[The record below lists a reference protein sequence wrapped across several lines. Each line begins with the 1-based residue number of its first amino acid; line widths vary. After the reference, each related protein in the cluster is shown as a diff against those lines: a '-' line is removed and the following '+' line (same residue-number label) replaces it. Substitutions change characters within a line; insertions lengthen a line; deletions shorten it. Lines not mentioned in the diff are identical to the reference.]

1 MVNIDRKV
9 ALTGI
14 FLKND
19 ETISML
25 LTLMARVWILPSR
38 RLISIIGTG
47 KLGSAVA
54 LQVASRELGDLRLV
68 DIIQGLPQGEALD
81 LGQMA
86 AEQGADVDIVGSNDY
101 KDIGGSDL
109 VVVVGGLGRKPG
121 MTRLDLQEKNED
133 IIRGICDKI
142 VEYAPK
148 TLILMVTNPL
158 DVMTYLA
165 WKVTGFEPSRVF
177 GQSGMLD
184 TMRFKYFIAKA
195 LRVSTSS
202 IQAVVI
208 GEHGDSMVPLPRFS
222 TVNGV
227 PITELLSPAQVA
239 EAIERTRKIAA
250 EVIALKGATI
260 YAPAHGITRMVESV
274 IKDKKMV
281 LCLTAHLNGEYGVKD
296 IYLDVPA
303 VLGAR
308 GVERV
313 IELKLNDEERAAFLK
328 SVEVVKTAVGHLK
341 TVKVS

>member
-1 MVNIDRKV
+1 LPARK
-9 ALTGI
+9 
-14 FLKND
+14 
-19 ETISML
+19 
-25 LTLMARVWILPSR
+25 
-38 RLISIIGTG
+38 LISIIGTG

-86 AEQGADVDIVGSNDY
+86 AEQGVDIDILGSNDY
-101 KDIGGSDL
+101 KDIAGSDL
-109 VVVVGGLGRKPG
+109 VVVIGGLGRKPG
-121 MTRLDLQEKNED
+121 MTRLDLQEKNEA
-133 IIRGICDKI
+133 IIHGICEKI
-142 VEYAPK
+142 VEHAPK
-148 TLILMVTNPL
+148 SLLLMVTNPL

-184 TMRFKYFIAKA
+184 TMRFKYFISRT
-195 LRVSTSS
+195 LGVSTSS
-202 IQAVVI
+202 VQAVVI

-227 PITELLSPAQVA
+227 PITELMSPTQVA

-260 YAPAHGITRMVESV
+260 YAPARGIARMVESV

-281 LCLTAHLNGEYGVKD
+281 LCLTAHLNGEYGLKD
-296 IYLDVPA
+296 VYVDVPS
-303 VLGAR
+303 VLGAS

-328 SVEVVKTAVGHLK
+328 SVDVVKTAVSHLK
-341 TVKVS
+341 TVQVT

>member
-1 MVNIDRKV
+1 LPARK
-9 ALTGI
+9 
-14 FLKND
+14 
-19 ETISML
+19 
-25 LTLMARVWILPSR
+25 
-38 RLISIIGTG
+38 LISIIGTG

-101 KDIGGSDL
+101 KDIAGSDL
-109 VVVVGGLGRKPG
+109 IVVVGGLGRKPG

-133 IIRGICDKI
+133 IIRGICERI
-142 VEYAPK
+142 VEFSPK
-148 TLILMVTNPL
+148 SLVLMVTNPL

-184 TMRFKYFIAKA
+184 TMRFKYFISRT
-195 LRVSTSS
+195 LGVSTSS
-202 IQAVVI
+202 VQAVVI

-227 PITELLSPAQVA
+227 PITELMSPAQVA
-239 EAIERTRKIAA
+239 EAVERTRKIAA

-296 IYLDVPA
+296 IYVDVPA

-308 GVERV
+308 GVEKV
-313 IELKLNDEERAAFLK
+313 IELKLNDEERAAFLR
-328 SVEVVKTAVGHLK
+328 SVEVVRTAVSHLK
-341 TVKVS
+341 TVK

>member
-1 MVNIDRKV
+1 LPARK
-9 ALTGI
+9 
-14 FLKND
+14 
-19 ETISML
+19 
-25 LTLMARVWILPSR
+25 
-38 RLISIIGTG
+38 LISIIGTG

-86 AEQGADVDIVGSNDY
+86 AEQGVDVDILGSNDY
-101 KDIGGSDL
+101 KDISGSDL
-109 VVVVGGLGRKPG
+109 VVVIGGLGRKPG
-121 MTRLDLQEKNED
+121 MTRLDLQEKNEA
-133 IIRGICDKI
+133 IIRGICEKI
-142 VEYAPK
+142 VEYAPDS
-148 TLILMVTNPL
+148 LLLMVTNPL

-184 TMRFKYFIAKA
+184 TMRFKYFISRT
-195 LRVSTSS
+195 LGVSTSS
-202 IQAVVI
+202 VQAVVI

-227 PITELLSPAQVA
+227 PITELMSPMQVA

-260 YAPAHGITRMVESV
+260 YAPAHGIARMVESV

-296 IYLDVPA
+296 VYVDVPS

-313 IELKLNDEERAAFLK
+313 IELKLNDEERGAFLK
-328 SVEVVKTAVGHLK
+328 SVDVVKAAVTHLK
-341 TVKVS
+341 TVQAT

>member
-1 MVNIDRKV
+1 MVIGMPARK
-9 ALTGI
+9 
-14 FLKND
+14 
-19 ETISML
+19 
-25 LTLMARVWILPSR
+25 
-38 RLISIIGTG
+38 LISIIGTG

-54 LQVASRELGDLRLV
+54 LQVAQRELGDLRLI

-86 AEQGADVDIVGSNDY
+86 AEQGVDVDIVGSNDY
-101 KDIGGSDL
+101 KDIAGSEL
-109 VVVVGGLGRKPG
+109 VVVIGGLGRKPG
-121 MTRLDLQEKNED
+121 MTRLDLQAKNEA
-133 IIRGICDKI
+133 IIRGIGEKI
-142 VEYAPK
+142 LEYAPK
-148 TLILMVTNPL
+148 TLVLMVTNPL

-202 IQAVVI
+202 VQAVVI

-227 PITELLSPAQVA
+227 PITDLLSTA
-239 EAIERTRKIAA
+239 EVNDAIDHTRKIAA

-260 YAPAHGITRMVESV
+260 YAPAHGIARMVETV

-281 LCLTAHLNGEYGVKD
+281 LCLTAHLNGEYGFRDV
-296 IYLDVPA
+296 YVDVPA

-313 IELKLNDEERAAFLK
+313 IELKLNSEESAAFQK
-328 SVEVVKTAVGHLK
+328 SVEVVKTACSLLK
-341 TVKVS
+341 TVKA

>member
-1 MVNIDRKV
+1 MPARK
-9 ALTGI
+9 
-14 FLKND
+14 
-19 ETISML
+19 
-25 LTLMARVWILPSR
+25 
-38 RLISIIGTG
+38 LISIIGTG

-54 LQVASRELGDLRLV
+54 LQVAQKELGDLRLV

-86 AEQGADVDIVGSNDY
+86 AEQGVDVDIVGSNDY
-101 KDIGGSDL
+101 KDIAGSDL
-109 VVVVGGLGRKPG
+109 VVVIGGLGRKPG
-121 MTRLDLQEKNED
+121 MTRLDLQEKNET
-133 IIRGICDKI
+133 IIRDIAEKI

-148 TLILMVTNPL
+148 TIVLMVTNPL

-202 IQAVVI
+202 VQAVVI

-227 PITELLSPAQVA
+227 PITELLSPGEVNDAVDH
-239 EAIERTRKIAA
+239 TRKVAA

-260 YAPAHGITRMVESV
+260 YAPASGIARMVETV

-281 LCLTAHLNGEYGVKD
+281 LCMTAHLNGEYGLKD
-296 IYLDVPA
+296 VYVDVPA

-313 IELKLNDEERAAFLK
+313 IELKLNAEESSAFQK
-328 SVEVVKTAVGHLK
+328 SVEVVKIACGHLK
-341 TVKVS
+341 TVKP

>member
-1 MVNIDRKV
+1 MANGMPARK
-9 ALTGI
+9 
-14 FLKND
+14 
-19 ETISML
+19 
-25 LTLMARVWILPSR
+25 
-38 RLISIIGTG
+38 LISIIGTG

-54 LQVASRELGDLRLV
+54 LQVAQRELGDLRLI

-86 AEQGADVDIVGSNDY
+86 AEQGVDVDIVGSNDY
-101 KDIGGSDL
+101 KDIAGSEL
-109 VVVVGGLGRKPG
+109 VVVIGGLGRKPG
-121 MTRLDLQEKNED
+121 MTRLDLQEKNEA
-133 IIRGICDKI
+133 IIRGIGEKI
-142 VEYAPK
+142 LEYAPK
-148 TLILMVTNPL
+148 TLVLMVTNPL

-202 IQAVVI
+202 VQAVVI

-227 PITELLSPAQVA
+227 PITDLLSPAEVND
-239 EAIERTRKIAA
+239 AIDHTRKIAA

-260 YAPAHGITRMVESV
+260 YAPAHGIARMVETV

-281 LCLTAHLNGEYGVKD
+281 LCLTAHLNGEYGFRGV
-296 IYLDVPA
+296 YVDVPA

-313 IELKLNDEERAAFLK
+313 IELKLNSEESAAFQK
-328 SVEVVKTAVGHLK
+328 SVEVVKTACGLLK
-341 TVKVS
+341 TVKG

>member
-1 MVNIDRKV
+1 MI
-9 ALTGI
+9 L
-14 FLKND
+14 
-19 ETISML
+19 
-25 LTLMARVWILPSR
+25 ARVKILAAR
-38 RLISIIGTG
+38 KLISIIGTG

-54 LQVASRELGDLRLV
+54 LQVASRELGDLRLIDV
-68 DIIQGLPQGEALD
+68 IQGLPQGEALD

-101 KDIGGSDL
+101 KDIAGSDL
-109 VVVVGGLGRKPG
+109 IVVIGGLGRKPG

-133 IIRGICDKI
+133 IIHGICDK
-142 VEYAPK
+142 VVQYSPK
-148 TLILMVTNPL
+148 SLILMVTNPL
-158 DVMTYLA
+158 DIMTYLA

-184 TMRFKYFIAKA
+184 TMRFKYFISRA
-195 LRVSTSS
+195 LGVSTSS
-202 IQAVVI
+202 VQAVVI

-227 PITELLSPAQVA
+227 PITELMSPPQVA
-239 EAIERTRKIAA
+239 EAVERTRKIAA

-274 IKDKKMV
+274 IKDKKMM

-296 IYLDVPA
+296 VYVDVPA

-313 IELKLNDEERAAFLK
+313 IELKLNDEERTAFLK
-328 SVEVVKTAVGHLK
+328 SVEIVKAAVGHLK

>member
-1 MVNIDRKV
+1 MSSRK
-9 ALTGI
+9 
-14 FLKND
+14 
-19 ETISML
+19 
-25 LTLMARVWILPSR
+25 
-38 RLISIIGTG
+38 LISIIGTG

-68 DIIQGLPQGEALD
+68 DVIQGLPQGEALD

-101 KDIGGSDL
+101 KDIAGSDL

-148 TLILMVTNPL
+148 TLVLMVTNPL

-165 WKVTGFEPSRVF
+165 WKVTGFETSRVF

-202 IQAVVI
+202 VQAVVI

-227 PITELLSPAQVA
+227 PITELLSPAQVT

-328 SVEVVKTAVGHLK
+328 SVEVVRAAVGHLK

>member
-1 MVNIDRKV
+1 MVNGVPTRK
-9 ALTGI
+9 
-14 FLKND
+14 
-19 ETISML
+19 
-25 LTLMARVWILPSR
+25 
-38 RLISIIGTG
+38 LISIIGTG

-54 LQVASRELGDLRLV
+54 LQVAQRELGDLRLI

-86 AEQGADVDIVGSNDY
+86 AEHGVDVDIVGSNDY
-101 KDIGGSDL
+101 KDIAGSDL
-109 VVVVGGLGRKPG
+109 VVVIGGLGRKPG
-121 MTRLDLQEKNED
+121 MTRLDLQEKNET
-133 IIRGICDKI
+133 IIRGICEKI
-142 VEYAPK
+142 LEYAPK
-148 TLILMVTNPL
+148 TMILMVTNPL
-158 DVMTYLA
+158 DIMTYLA

-202 IQAVVI
+202 VQAVVI

-227 PITELLSPAQVA
+227 PITDLLSPAEVNDA
-239 EAIERTRKIAA
+239 VDHTRKIAA

-260 YAPAHGITRMVESV
+260 YAPANGIARMVETV

-281 LCLTAHLNGEYGVKD
+281 LCLTAHLNGEYGFRGV
-296 IYLDVPA
+296 YVDVPA

-313 IELKLNDEERAAFLK
+313 LELKLNSEESAAFQK
-328 SVEVVKTAVGHLK
+328 SVGVVKTACGLLK
-341 TVKVS
+341 TVKP

>member
-1 MVNIDRKV
+1 MSSRK
-9 ALTGI
+9 
-14 FLKND
+14 
-19 ETISML
+19 
-25 LTLMARVWILPSR
+25 
-38 RLISIIGTG
+38 LISIIGTG

-68 DIIQGLPQGEALD
+68 DVIQGLPQGEALD

-101 KDIGGSDL
+101 KDIAGSDL

-165 WKVTGFEPSRVF
+165 WKVTGFETSRVF

-202 IQAVVI
+202 VQAVVI

-227 PITELLSPAQVA
+227 PITELLSPAQVT

>member
-1 MVNIDRKV
+1 MPARK
-9 ALTGI
+9 
-14 FLKND
+14 
-19 ETISML
+19 
-25 LTLMARVWILPSR
+25 
-38 RLISIIGTG
+38 LISIIGTG

-86 AEQGADVDIVGSNDY
+86 AEQGVDIDILGSNDY
-101 KDIGGSDL
+101 KDIAGSDL
-109 VVVVGGLGRKPG
+109 VVVIGGLGRKPG
-121 MTRLDLQEKNED
+121 MTRLDLQEKNEA
-133 IIRGICDKI
+133 IIHGICEKI
-142 VEYAPK
+142 VEHAPK
-148 TLILMVTNPL
+148 SLLLMVTNPL

-184 TMRFKYFIAKA
+184 TMRFKYFISRT
-195 LRVSTSS
+195 LGVSTSS
-202 IQAVVI
+202 VQAVVI

-227 PITELLSPAQVA
+227 PITELMSRTQVA

-260 YAPAHGITRMVESV
+260 YAPARGIARMVESV

-281 LCLTAHLNGEYGVKD
+281 LCLTAHLNGEYGLKD
-296 IYLDVPA
+296 VYVDVPS
-303 VLGAR
+303 VLGAS

-328 SVEVVKTAVGHLK
+328 SVDVVKTAVSHLK
-341 TVKVS
+341 TVQVT